1 MANPMHCDAQ
11 RNALGLSLQSIAFFP
26 APNCSEIS
34 IFVPMYRQEEKICD
48 SQQGRELGNLVQNDE
63 RMADY
68 TEFYFHICKFHGI
81 YAVGVVLVV
90 GSGVCGKHAF

>member
-34 IFVPMYRQEEKICD
+34 IFVPMYRQGRKYAILSEAEESKLLLSGKNHD
-48 SQQGRELGNLVQNDE
+48 AFQKQN
-63 RMADY
+63 
-68 TEFYFHICKFHGI
+68 F
-81 YAVGVVLVV
+81 L
-90 GSGVCGKHAF
+90 

>member
-1 MANPMHCDAQ
+1 MPNAMHWVYHCK
-11 RNALGLSLQSIAFFP
+11 ALHFSTLP
-26 APNCSEIS
+26 AVLRFSYLHRD
-34 IFVPMYRQEEKICD
+34 VQARTKIRD
-48 SQQGRELGNLVQNDE
+48 FQQGRELGNLVQNDE